1 MLLVL
6 FPSQSS
12 NFIFFKNTNTN
23 GTRNSI
29 DHSANVHLNSRE
41 LQLRASHTYM
51 YQIHME
57 MGLPVVLCNQY
68 APIVDKNYPPLA
80 EIMDCCVMF
89 CEQINA
95 TNTLARSGTL

>member
-6 FPSQSS
+6 FPSHSS
-12 NFIFFKNTNTN
+12 NLFSLRITNTN
-23 GTRNSI
+23 ATRNSI
-29 DHSANVHLNSRE
+29 DHSVDVHLNSR
-41 LQLRASHTYM
+41 LRASHAYA

-68 APIVDKNYPPLA
+68 APIVDNNYPPLA